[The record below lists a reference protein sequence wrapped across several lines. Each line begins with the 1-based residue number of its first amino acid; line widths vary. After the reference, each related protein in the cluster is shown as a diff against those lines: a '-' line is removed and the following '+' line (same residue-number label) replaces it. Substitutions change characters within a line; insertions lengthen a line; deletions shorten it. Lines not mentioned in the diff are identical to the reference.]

1 MRDAVFPITL
11 VAAGVVWLLYNLD
24 WIPSY
29 DWLVTLIL
37 IGAGV
42 GIVIVEGINK
52 KSIVGGP
59 LLIAIGL
66 AWFLHFYYG
75 WRWRHLAPAL
85 CIVAGVLMLIARH
98 RSIPEMRAARD
109 EPYSGGNGEPR

>member
-37 IGAGV
+37 VGAGV
-42 GIVIVEGINK
+42 GIVVVEGINK

-59 LLIAIGL
+59 LLVAVGV

-75 WRWRHLAPAL
+75 WRWRHLGPGL
-85 CIVAGVLMLIARH
+85 CIVAGLLMLIARH
-98 RSIPEMRAARD
+98 PSIPEMRPTRGEA
-109 EPYSGGNGEPR
+109 GGGDDDTR